1 MLTIGGGIAT
11 FFTAG
16 AATLLLMAG
25 FLLGVAAAG
34 TGLGTAAVEAVVNSK
49 QIRKAEKALQIAD
62 QFRRKLGE
70 QVNEWKLSSGF
81 SLSASCGFIWEESY
95 CRQATS
101 KCPCNLGNKFGNYS
115 EYPYRSNNENR
126 FRDRPGLKQQL

>member
-16 AATLLLMAG
+16 AATPLLMAG

-49 QIRKAEKALQIAD
+49 QIRKPK
-62 QFRRKLGE
+62 KLC
-70 QVNEWKLSSGF
+70 KLPINSG
-81 SLSASCGFIWEESY
+81 G
-95 CRQATS
+95 
-101 KCPCNLGNKFGNYS
+101 NLGNK
-115 EYPYRSNNENR
+115 
-126 FRDRPGLKQQL
+126 

>member
-1 MLTIGGGIAT
+1 
-11 FFTAG
+11 
-16 AATLLLMAG
+16 MAG

-70 QVNEWKLSSGF
+70 QVNEWKLNSGF

-95 CRQATS
+95 C
-101 KCPCNLGNKFGNYS
+101 L
-115 EYPYRSNNENR
+115 
-126 FRDRPGLKQQL
+126 

>member
-1 MLTIGGGIAT
+1 MLTIGEGIAT

-16 AATLLLMAG
+16 AATPLLMAG

-81 SLSASCGFIWEESY
+81 YLSASCGFIWEESY
-95 CRQATS
+95 CR
-101 KCPCNLGNKFGNYS
+101 
-115 EYPYRSNNENR
+115 
-126 FRDRPGLKQQL
+126 